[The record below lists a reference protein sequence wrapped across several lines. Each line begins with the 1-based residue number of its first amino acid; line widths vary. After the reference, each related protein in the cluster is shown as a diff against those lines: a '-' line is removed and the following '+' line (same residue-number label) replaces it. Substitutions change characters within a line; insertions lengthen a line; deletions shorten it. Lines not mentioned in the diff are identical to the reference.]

1 MNYIKW
7 TYPDIANGPGCRLTL
22 WVAGCDHHC
31 KGCHNPQTWDPD
43 AGQPFTEETKNKIIE
58 MLRPDY
64 IQGLTLSGGD
74 PLYPENRLDV
84 LNLITAVYDE
94 FKGEKDVWLW
104 TGYKWE
110 DLWDKN
116 SSSLYDYYLTY
127 DFKYLKTV
135 IICYCD
141 VIVDGEF
148 IEEQKDISL
157 PYCGSRNQRV
167 IDCQKSLET
176 GKIVLWEEK

>member
-22 WVAGCDHHC
+22 WLAGCNHHC
-31 KGCHNPQTWDPD
+31 KGCHNPQTWNPD
-43 AGQPFTEETKNKIIE
+43 AGQLFTEETKNEIIE
-58 MLRPDY
+58 LLRPDY

-74 PLYPENRLDV
+74 PLYPENRMDV
-84 LNLITAVYDE
+84 LNLLASIREEYDNA
-94 FKGEKDVWLW
+94 KDVWLW
-104 TGYKWE
+104 TGYCWE
-110 DLWDKN
+110 NILPIIGEEYPEDELWR
-116 SSSLYDYYLTY
+116 
-127 DFKYLKTV
+127 V
-135 IICYCD
+135 IPYFCD

-167 IDCQKSLET
+167 IDCKKSLPT
-176 GKIVLWEEK
+176 GKIVLWEENNYEF

>member
-22 WVAGCDHHC
+22 WVAGCNHHC
-31 KGCHNPQTWDPD
+31 KGCHNPQTWDQN
-43 AGQPFTEETKNKIIE
+43 AGQPFTEETKDKIIE

-74 PLYPENRLDV
+74 PLYPENRPGV
-84 LNLITAVYDE
+84 LNLLASIREEYD
-94 FKGEKDVWLW
+94 GTKDVWLW
-104 TGYKWE
+104 TGYRWE
-110 DLWDKN
+110 DILPTIGDEYPEDELWQ
-116 SSSLYDYYLTY
+116 
-127 DFKYLKTV
+127 V
-135 IICYCD
+135 IPYFCD

-148 IEEQKDISL
+148 VEKQKDISL

-167 IDCQKSLET
+167 IDCKKSLKI